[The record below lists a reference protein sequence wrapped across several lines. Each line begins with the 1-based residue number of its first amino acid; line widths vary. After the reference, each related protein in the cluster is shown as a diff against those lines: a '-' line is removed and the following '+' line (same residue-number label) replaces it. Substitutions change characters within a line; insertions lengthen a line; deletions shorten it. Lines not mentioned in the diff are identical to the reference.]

1 MTDPRD
7 FLAFA
12 HYGNLGV
19 LLLGI
24 GLLGVLSHRKPIRQ
38 WLSAGVGLLGILLL
52 CEGGVLFHGG
62 AFSLRGAVTVG
73 LIAAAT
79 CLVMALGRSTEKP

>member
-24 GLLGVLSHRKPIRQ
+24 GLLGVLIHRRPIRQ
-38 WLSAGVGLLGILLL
+38 WLSAGVALLGVLLL

-62 AFSLRGAVTVG
+62 MFSRRG
-73 LIAAAT
+73 LIAVGLVAVTT
-79 CLVMALGRSTEKP
+79 CLVMAHARPIAKP